1 MSTIVIKKWITDKK
15 GNKVAP
21 NTTLKQILN
30 EDGSKFETSYQN
42 TINEIY
48 DKIKNIPPGGIPEI
62 PDSTDFGEILIDT
75 FLEYRYSDSPTELIG
90 EGEWQRTY
98 PQYQKNKYLWTRTRK
113 VYLDKSKE
121 DEYTDP
127 VCISG
132 PSGEQG
138 IVGPAGKPGKDGYT
152 PIKGK
157 DFFDGAK
164 ITETITIYWVSDV
177 DYIPEVPKE
186 AVTETST
193 AVYNTWTKAMPEL
206 SDIYRY
212 YFTAL
217 EYHYSDDTIN
227 WSEPVRNVFIKDVQ
241 KVLND
246 INKETENVKDS
257 IGKITETTQNAQQ
270 AAQDAIDA
278 SKIAK
283 QLADSANEAASQANI
298 EVNDIGSELRENIE
312 NFRQEMR
319 TDYAT
324 KNDLSETEVNFD
336 SKIEQSAVQIESKVA
351 ADYSKKTDIVNI
363 QNKYDT
369 LIGQTSNA
377 ITLQAKA
384 LENITMTSEEAEEK
398 LNEAKKSAQEAK
410 ENREAAEAELAKAQ
424 NSYDQAAQN
433 LKDLIESGTAD
444 ETSIEAAKEAVV
456 SAEETLN
463 QMKIEVEKAKSI
475 ESTASN
481 LVEVATTA
489 YNLANRITTTEAK
502 VKVLNG
508 EITST
513 ASKTNGLEQSFTEF
527 KQTTNAFQLK
537 IGESAIINATTEY
550 CLSDS
555 ETELVNPTD
564 WSETLTA
571 EKNKYIWQ
579 RSKTTKANN
588 EEEYGQPFCIQ
599 GKTGK
604 GISNIIEYY
613 ATSASDTVE
622 PPDSEFSS
630 NGVPEFTDEKKFLW
644 NYEIITYTDNSTS
657 ATTKRVIS
665 VKGDSAKYI
674 TISSN
679 DGQIFKKIKNE
690 NNEYTPSSITLT
702 ATLHGGLK
710 GYKWYKDGELISNA
724 SSATGTQATYTVPSS
739 SPGVYKCVSEG
750 CSDEISI
757 VQIEDGNDG
766 TDAYTVI
773 LTNESHTFAGN
784 TTSALDA
791 EAECEVIAY
800 KGATQIPVK
809 IGKITGMPE
818 GMSINET
825 KSILEGLNAK
835 FVITVTTSMTIM
847 NGTLNVPIILENGSK
862 EINKKFTYTL
872 ALKGNTGDEVIK
884 YQNLYYTSDSENN
897 PPYKPTTD
905 MWIEEKSADT
915 PQVWTIVE
923 PTYNKNYPYYFVSS
937 QTMYKSGNITSS
949 DPSFSEGTTKRQ
961 KDLFDVSNQIANT
974 MEFTEEGLQVGY
986 RSSINDDWVGCRSK
1000 MGTHA
1005 FEILNQSGDI
1015 LSSFGEKVTIGPKNK
1030 GHLCA
1035 MNDGIYFIDTDDSIA
1050 LAQIKDSEAIIG
1062 KAHDFHTKIYN
1073 EGILLNKGEETLGAF
1088 TSKGIAL
1095 RNDNIQL
1102 FITPES
1108 GLQIKKR
1115 IINTENFEPIAQYND
1130 EIILGDSNGLHNNI
1144 SDSGMYIKQGNQVLG
1159 SYRTTEII
1167 LGSMEKYKESDSNY
1181 PIYNVITNAGMFIRQ
1196 KGIDDNGNDITTTW
1210 AKYLSDGIT
1219 LGDEN
1224 KYHTIINNSGMYFL
1238 NGGNSLATYGG
1249 STITLGDANSKHVE
1263 IDTDGFRVKDG
1274 TRTDWDDLVLIGTHS
1289 GYYNPV
1295 VMLGKVNQPH
1305 LYILKDRIEF
1315 GDAWHTHVLSKFTN
1329 NSITLGTETGNH
1341 TYIDENGIK
1350 LKNGDLILGQFVNN
1364 GATIG
1369 NQAGSHIKISEN
1381 QIKLSYSKDQKMII
1395 GNYVDPDFFT
1405 GGTIPDGLRAIVAID
1420 KPLLIKN
1427 AYSDNRFQNHRK
1439 AYIAISASDN
1449 ARYDQEGSK
1458 AVLEL
1463 GTKFGGY
1470 VSYTTSQNHQVD
1482 NELMIASTAI
1492 KISSELTNLGTYNP
1506 SSGKYENCQPERL
1519 NTIEIGQ
1526 NDFDQINING
1536 KVEFNDKVQFNN
1548 KIIDSRENSVICSR
1562 VLYNGSTAGTGGT
1575 VTLSESASNFDYI
1588 EIYFCNTVYDD
1599 SNSSHT
1605 AYDMTKVY
1613 SPNGKYALLF
1623 TGYYPASGVNMQ
1635 IIERLVL
1642 ISGTSITQASCR
1654 YSNLNPGVSGGAV
1667 NNYNKIY
1674 KVVGYK

>member
-1 MSTIVIKKWITDKK
+1 MSTTVIKKWITDKE

-132 PSGEQG
+132 PPGEEG
-138 IVGPAGKPGKDGYT
+138 IVGPAGEPGKDGYT
-152 PIKGK
+152 PIKGE
-157 DFFDGAK
+157 DFFDGEPGAK
-164 ITETITIYWVSDV
+164 ITETITIYWASDV
-177 DYIPEVPKE
+177 DTPPEIPTKV
-186 AVTETST
+186 VTETST
-193 AVYNTWTKAMPEL
+193 EVYNTWTKAMPKL

-369 LIGQTSNA
+369 LIEQNSNA

-384 LENITMTSEEAEEK
+384 LENIAMTSEEAKDK
-398 LNEAKKSAQEAK
+398 LDEAK
-410 ENREAAEAELAKAQ
+410 ENAQKAKESREAAEAELAKAQ
-424 NSYDQAAQN
+424 NSYDQAAKN
-433 LKDLIESGTAD
+433 LKDLIDSGTAD
-444 ETSIEAAKEAVV
+444 EASIEDAKKAVAL
-456 SAEETLN
+456 AEKALN
-463 QMKIEVEKAKSI
+463 EMTIEVDNARAS
-475 ESTASN
+475 ESTASD
-481 LVEVATTA
+481 LVGVATTA
-489 YNLANRITTTEAK
+489 YKMANRITTTEAQ
-502 VKVLNG
+502 VSVLNG
-508 EITST
+508 EINTT
-513 ASKTNGLEQSFTEF
+513 ASKTSELEKSFTTF
-527 KQTTNAFQLK
+527 KQTTNAFQLRIDK
-537 IGESAIINATTEY
+537 SAIISATTEY

-555 ETELVNPTD
+555 ETALVNQTD

-571 EKNKYIWQ
+571 EKDRYIWQ
-579 RSKTTKANN
+579 RSKTTTANN
-588 EEEYGQPFCIQ
+588 EETYGQEFCIQ
-599 GKTGK
+599 GKAGK
-604 GISNIIEYY
+604 GISNITEYY

-622 PPDSEFSS
+622 PQDSEFSS
-630 NGVPEFTDEKKFLW
+630 NGIPEFTDEKKFLW
-644 NYEIITYTDNSTS
+644 NYEIITYTDDSTS
-657 ATTKRVIS
+657 TTTKRVIS

-674 TISSN
+674 TISSDN
-679 DGQIFKKIKNE
+679 GQIFKKIKNE
-690 NNEYTPSSITLT
+690 NNEYTPSFITLT

-710 GYKWYKDGELISNA
+710 GYQWYKDGELISNA
-724 SSATGTQATYTVPSS
+724 SSTTGTQTTYTVPSNA
-739 SPGVYKCVSEG
+739 PGIYKCVSEG

-766 TDAYTVI
+766 ADAYTVI

-784 TTSALDA
+784 ATSALDA

-809 IGKITGMPE
+809 IGEITGMPE
-818 GMSINET
+818 GMSINKT

-835 FVITVTTSMTIM
+835 FVITVTTSMTTM

-884 YQNLYYTSDSENN
+884 YQNLYYISDSENN

-905 MWIEEKSADT
+905 MWIEEKSADV

-923 PTYNKNYPYYFVSS
+923 PTYNKEYPYYFVSS

-974 MEFTEEGLQVGY
+974 MEFTNEGLQVGF
-986 RSSINDDWVGCRSK
+986 RSSIDNEWVGYRSK

-1062 KAHDFHTKIYN
+1062 KAHDFHTRIDNK
-1073 EGILLNKGEETLGAF
+1073 GISLNQGEETLGAF

-1115 IINTENFEPIAQYND
+1115 IIDTEDFEPIAQYND

-1238 NGGNSLATYGG
+1238 NGENSLATYGG

-1263 IDTDGFRVKDG
+1263 IDTDGFRVKDES
-1274 TRTDWDDLVLIGTHS
+1274 DYDLALIGKHS

-1315 GDAWHTHVLSKFTN
+1315 GDAWHSHILSKFTS
-1329 NSITLGTETGNH
+1329 NSITLGMETGNH
-1341 TYIDENGIK
+1341 TYIDSDGIELRNG
-1350 LKNGDLILGQFVNN
+1350 NLILSKFTN
-1364 GATIG
+1364 TRTIIG
-1369 NQAGSHIKISEN
+1369 NQTNTH
-1381 QIKLSYSKDQKMII
+1381 LD
-1395 GNYVDPDFFT
+1395 
-1405 GGTIPDGLRAIVAID
+1405 
-1420 KPLLIKN
+1420 
-1427 AYSDNRFQNHRK
+1427 
-1439 AYIAISASDN
+1439 
-1449 ARYDQEGSK
+1449 
-1458 AVLEL
+1458 
-1463 GTKFGGY
+1463 
-1470 VSYTTSQNHQVD
+1470 
-1482 NELMIASTAI
+1482 
-1492 KISSELTNLGTYNP
+1492 ISSN
-1506 SSGKYENCQPERL
+1506 
-1519 NTIEIGQ
+1519 
-1526 NDFDQINING
+1526 
-1536 KVEFNDKVQFNN
+1536 
-1548 KIIDSRENSVICSR
+1548 
-1562 VLYNGSTAGTGGT
+1562 
-1575 VTLSESASNFDYI
+1575 
-1588 EIYFCNTVYDD
+1588 
-1599 SNSSHT
+1599 
-1605 AYDMTKVY
+1605 
-1613 SPNGKYALLF
+1613 
-1623 TGYYPASGVNMQ
+1623 
-1635 IIERLVL
+1635 L
-1642 ISGTSITQASCR
+1642 ISLKSAGDVTKMKIGATS
-1654 YSNLNPGVSGGAV
+1654 
-1667 NNYNKIY
+1667 
-1674 KVVGYK
+1674 